1 MGPQL
6 QQGKSKQQELESAE
20 YRKKTVVDACVQHT
34 LSLLYGPD
42 PIPGTSATLD
52 APVFYCHLIKVT
64 PDRLSQRPVLQA
76 VLDLIRLTDEINWYN
91 HDS

>member
-6 QQGKSKQQELESAE
+6 QQGKSKQQELESAEE

-52 APVFYCHLIKVT
+52 VPVFHCIHLIKIT
-64 PDRLSQRPVLQA
+64 PDRLSQRPVL
-76 VLDLIRLTDEINWYN
+76 
-91 HDS
+91 